1 MIKIDS
7 LINVLKKN
15 DINFFTGIP
24 DSVLIGL
31 SHFLQNKSK
40 KKTYYCNK

>member
-24 DSVLIGL
+24 DSVLIEL
-31 SHFLQNKSK
+31 SHFLQNSFRVSNCYK
-40 KKTYYCNK
+40 YE